1 MATEGQERQY
11 GALRER
17 FYQSVAETLTLLHPA
32 ADYDRRQ
39 ALLEVATTLAS
50 TMDLPLV
57 WIGRREPGRSALDL
71 VAAGA
76 AAEYAATLRLS
87 DDPRE
92 PGGRGP
98 AGVALREGRPQLA
111 SVGTSGYAE
120 WREAAR
126 RPGLDSLIVAASGTA
141 DGGQLALAAYS
152 RAGAPTLTDELLDWA
167 QRLADELAR
176 FWDDQAQ
183 LERNLRL
190 SRYRDAHRTIQRIL
204 LDHPE
209 PAAIYLTLAETLI
222 NEAAATAVIVY
233 VPEGDTLRRA
243 VGVGHLA
250 ELIELLPE
258 PPTHTDDSPTP
269 APTQACMER
278 TPVVR
283 LRPSVHPDLSTAEH
297 DRAGQERAGHERP
310 LVGMAALGCWPIF
323 SVSPGSNVPGEPAT
337 DRHVAAVLLLAA
349 AEVDAFD
356 ADMRRLL
363 DEICDTVGL
372 ALRQYHHHQLLSQE
386 RERQTYLALHDAL
399 TDLPNRRALDYHLE
413 RALARAARHQHLVA
427 VGMLD
432 LDDLKP
438 INDQHGHAAGDRV
451 LVEVARRL
459 HDSLRSEDS
468 VARVGGDEFVL
479 VFEDLASEDDLAG
492 LLERLWQSLQ
502 RPIVLGESSIEIT
515 VSLGVA
521 LYPTHGQANGEHLL
535 RLADQAMYQV
545 KTRKQ
550 RRSHW
555 WALARPGGGAEIES
569 AVESVVPAPHG
580 APAADLLRLS
590 ADTWQA
596 QLPEIVKR
604 FCSALGRH
612 AGVAGLLRGLPPLA
626 LDAIKADLAR
636 QLQTLCYP
644 ALDLEAQR
652 AGAVKKGAS
661 QAACGMEE
669 AWLPEATEHLRGI
682 LVETLGAGARANRS
696 ALAIVLQRLGMEQQ
710 WQLDG
715 MREQQRRR
723 DVILTRIHAAAW
735 AAHDYLQLLESVVD
749 ALATDG
755 EVVACAVVRPDNH
768 GELIHEL
775 VAGAIPA
782 EYLRITNRGIAPP
795 IRLDRESTDDDEPLR
810 RAWRTGGIERCA
822 HYGSDPT
829 TAGWRDTALRHGI
842 VSHVAVALCLPPRQS
857 VAMLALYSPYAGGF
871 RSESQQSFIA
881 QIKMVLELALMR
893 MAPRRQLAALL
904 PAFVRKRWRNLLG
917 DGALRMHYQPMIRL
931 ADGAVAGF
939 EALARLLDGPG
950 GLQLPANFMPALGAA
965 GLMRLFRDG
974 VIQAVALRQSLAR
987 TGLVLGMSVNVPV
1000 AALRDARYART
1011 VETILQASGCP
1022 VGSLRFEAFEPA
1034 NGTGCWALL
1043 AETGVQSLKS
1053 LDPELLE
1060 DDAAL
1065 SRSLVARLSQSPFDR
1080 IKIDQAIIA
1089 QVRRDPL
1096 GTLRLVRRL
1105 IRVGHDLSM
1114 EVVVEG
1120 LESLGMVEA
1129 VSILGADFG
1138 QGFALAHPM
1147 PPETLS
1153 DWLAGFTSREQNAV
1167 PHSALGA
1174 LAGALRW
1181 EERFVELFDEPWSRD
1196 RHVHAGMG
1204 GEPLRGLAHASV
1216 VLRASHQVMLEAAA
1230 NGPFDPGYGQ
1240 QRDRFFSLLVERA
1253 FVEEQNQGRWP
1264 TDAG

>member
-1 MATEGQERQY
+1 MAAEEGKRQH
-11 GALRER
+11 GELRER

-39 ALLEVATTLAS
+39 ALLDVAATLAS

-57 WIGRREPGRSALDL
+57 WIGRREPGHSALDL
-71 VAAGA
+71 VAAGS
-76 AAEYAATLRLS
+76 AAEYAAALRLS

-111 SVGTSGYAE
+111 SVGGSEYAE

-126 RPGLDSLIVAASGTA
+126 HPGLESLIVAASGTA
-141 DGGQLALAAYS
+141 DGGQVALAAYS
-152 RAGAPTLTDELLDWA
+152 RAGGPALTDELLDWA

-209 PAAIYLTLAETLI
+209 PAAIYLTLANTLMD
-222 NEAAATAVIVY
+222 EAAASAVIVY
-233 VPEGDTLRRA
+233 VPEGDTLRRVVS
-243 VGVGHLA
+243 VGRLA
-250 ELIELLPE
+250 EVIGTLRE
-258 PPTHTDDSPTP
+258 PPTHSVDSPAP
-269 APTQACMER
+269 VPTQACMEGE
-278 TPVVR
+278 PVVR
-283 LRPSVHPDLSTAEH
+283 LRPSVYPDVSSL
-297 DRAGQERAGHERP
+297 GHREP
-310 LVGMAALGCWPIF
+310 LADMAAIGCWPIF
-323 SVSPGSNVPGEPAT
+323 SDVPGEATT
-337 DRHVAAVLLLAA
+337 DRGVAAVLLLAA

-372 ALRQYHHHQLLSQE
+372 ALRQYHHHQALSQE
-386 RERQTYLALHDAL
+386 QERQTYLALHDAL

-413 RALARAARHQHLVA
+413 RALARAARHQRLVA

-438 INDQHGHAAGDRV
+438 INDHHGHAAGDRV

-535 RLADQAMYQV
+535 RLADQAMYHV

-550 RRSHW
+550 RRSDW
-555 WALARPGGGAEIES
+555 WAVARSEGGAEMAS
-569 AVESVVPAPHG
+569 AGESVVLAPHG
-580 APAADLLRLS
+580 EAAADLLRLC
-590 ADTWQA
+590 AETWQS
-596 QLPEIVKR
+596 QLPEVVER
-604 FCSALGRH
+604 FCSALEQHPGI
-612 AGVAGLLRGLPPLA
+612 AGLLQDLPPLA

-636 QLQTLCYP
+636 QLHTLCYP
-644 ALDLEAQR
+644 ALDLEAQH
-652 AGAVKKGAS
+652 AWALKQGAS

-669 AWLPEATEHLRGI
+669 AWVPEAIEQLRGI
-682 LVETLGAGARANRS
+682 LADILGAGVRANRS
-696 ALAIVLQRLGMEQQ
+696 ALAIVQQRLGMQQQ

-715 MREQQRRR
+715 MRALQRRR
-723 DVILTRIHAAAW
+723 DLVLARIHTAAW
-735 AAHDYLQLLESVVD
+735 AAHDYLQLLESVLN
-749 ALATDG
+749 ALAADE
-755 EVVACAVVRPDNH
+755 EVVACAVVRPDIH

-775 VAGAIPA
+775 VAGAVPA
-782 EYLRITNRGIAPP
+782 EYLRITNRGVAPA
-795 IRLDRESTDDDEPLR
+795 IQLHRESTDDDEPLR

-822 HYGSDPT
+822 HYGLNPA
-829 TAGWRDTALRHGI
+829 TAAWRGTAMRHGI
-842 VSHVAVALCLPPRQS
+842 VSHVAIALCLPPRQP
-857 VAMLALYSPYAGGF
+857 VAMLALYSPHAGGF
-871 RSESQQSFIA
+871 RGESQQSFIT
-881 QIKMVLELALMR
+881 QIKMVLELALVR
-893 MAPRRQLAALL
+893 LAPQRQLAALL
-904 PAFVRKRWRNLLG
+904 PAFVRKRWRSLLAG
-917 DGALRMHYQPMIRL
+917 GALRMHYQPMIRL
-931 ADGAVAGF
+931 ADGEVAGF

-950 GLQLPANFMPALGAA
+950 ALQLPASFLPALGAA

-974 VIQAVALRQSLAR
+974 VIQAVACRQSLAR
-987 TGLVLGMSVNVPV
+987 SGLVLGMSINVPA
-1000 AALRDARYART
+1000 AALRDARYGRT
-1011 VETILQASGCP
+1011 VETILKASGCP

-1053 LDPELLE
+1053 LDRHLLE
-1060 DDAAL
+1060 DDMAL

-1089 QVRRDPL
+1089 QVRLDPL

-1105 IRVGHDLSM
+1105 IRAGHDLSM
-1114 EVVVEG
+1114 EIVVEG
-1120 LESLGMVEA
+1120 LESPGMVEA
-1129 VSILGADFG
+1129 ASILGADFG

-1153 DWLAGFTSREQNAV
+1153 HWLAAFSLREQNAL
-1167 PHSALGA
+1167 PRSALGA

-1196 RHVHAGMG
+1196 RRVRSGMVGEYLHRTPHAAGALLG
-1204 GEPLRGLAHASV
+1204 
-1216 VLRASHQVMLEAAA
+1216 SHQGMLEAAA
-1230 NGPFDPGYGQ
+1230 NGPFDPDYGRH
-1240 QRDRFFSLLVERA
+1240 RDQFFSLLVERA
-1253 FVEEQNQGRWP
+1253 LLEEQNGGRRP
-1264 TDAG
+1264 PDVG